1 MRYLLVI
8 LILFISSCSKEPEVI
23 GKDPLVTQLEDKI
36 FKDQWYQDLDK
47 ELFWLNQ
54 MSPLDRLAKELR
66 EYNARF
72 IAISNGWQSRVPGL
86 KPELQCLANPAARHT
101 LSLGDV
107 VDTIDTKILALEES
121 FIAPYNEALSK
132 YLVHAG
138 WDCEN

>member
-8 LILFISSCSKEPEVI
+8 LILLISSCSKEPVFIE
-23 GKDPLVTQLEDKI
+23 KDPLVTQLEDKM
-36 FKDQWYQDLDK
+36 FQEQSYQDLEK
-47 ELFWLNQ
+47 ELSWLKQ

-66 EYNARF
+66 EDNARF

-86 KPELQCLANPAARHT
+86 RPELQCLANPAARHT

-107 VDTIDTKILALEES
+107 VETIDTKILALEES